1 MAVVT
6 VGAPPPPVAALL
18 PVEVVAGPDLHT
30 VVAVAAMEEAV
41 TDHLLAEAILVV
53 EAGDEL
59 PRLVTDH
66 LVLAL
71 RENDSSGK
79 RVLSNAE
86 ILSLKDRSNI
96 HFNEL

>member
-1 MAVVT
+1 VTVVT
-6 VGAPPPPVAALL
+6 VGALPHLGAALL
-18 PVEVVAGPDLHT
+18 PVEVVAGPGLHT

-41 TDHLLAEAILVV
+41 TDHLLAEAILV

-71 RENDSSGK
+71 REIDSSGK

-86 ILSLKDRSNI
+86 NPSLKDRRRMK
-96 HFNEL
+96 

>member
-1 MAVVT
+1 VTVVT
-6 VGAPPPPVAALL
+6 VGALLHPGAALL
-18 PVEVVAGPDLHT
+18 PVEVVAGPGLHT

-41 TDHLLAEAILVV
+41 TDHLLAEAILV

-66 LVLAL
+66 PVLAL

-86 ILSLKDRSNI
+86 SASLKDRRRTK
-96 HFNEL
+96 